1 MPNKIIYS
9 LRVYLEL
16 QKLGFQPVSTM
27 ENPYKKGFLCW
38 VFQKTPELEKA
49 LEAVMNV

>member
-9 LRVYLEL
+9 LRVCLEL

-38 VFQKTPELEKA
+38 VFEKTPEFEKA
-49 LEAVMNV
+49 LEVILDV